1 MTQCGDLYRTSILF
15 VPSFRSPLLCPLN
28 SLGVMGRKGDVSD
41 QRQFSCIILSE
52 DSLTT
57 NHSSNNR
64 EYAFSPMICHTFV
77 FLITSGQALSKFYF
91 QRLFRSFV
99 DALNVI
105 FAVHGH
111 VAPSD
116 IGNTSHRYAFAHFL
130 PTSNRK
136 SLAQFKKIH
145 QLLPF
150 PGTERTNH
158 MG

>member
-77 FLITSGQALSKFYF
+77 FLITSGQALSK
-91 QRLFRSFV
+91 LTH
-99 DALNVI
+99 L
-105 FAVHGH
+105 
-111 VAPSD
+111 
-116 IGNTSHRYAFAHFL
+116 TSFL
-130 PTSNRK
+130 PCMATWLPLTSETQAIGTR
-136 SLAQFKKIH
+136 
-145 QLLPF
+145 LLIF
-150 PGTERTNH
+150 CLHLTESRWPNLKRFISSYLSQVLNEQTTW
-158 MG
+158 GDFLS